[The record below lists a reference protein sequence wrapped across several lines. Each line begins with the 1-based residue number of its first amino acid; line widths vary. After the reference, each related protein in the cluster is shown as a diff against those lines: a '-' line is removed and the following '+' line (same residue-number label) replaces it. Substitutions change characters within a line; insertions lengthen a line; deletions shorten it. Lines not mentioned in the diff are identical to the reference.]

1 MDWQS
6 INLGIFLFLSLAI
19 GGGLLLL
26 SWWLGPK
33 RPLPEKL
40 DPYECGVPL
49 LAPARERFNIK
60 FHLVAIMFLL
70 FDIEV
75 LFLVPWAAVFETLG
89 MVGLI
94 EMGVFAGILVFALVY
109 VLRKG
114 VVDWT

>member
-1 MDWQS
+1 MNWEW
-6 INLGIFLFLSLAI
+6 INLGIFAGLSLAI
-19 GGGLLLL
+19 GGALLVL

-60 FHLVAIMFLL
+60 FYLVAIMFLL

-75 LFLVPWAAVFETLG
+75 VFLIPWAAVFKSLG
-89 MVGLI
+89 VVGLL
-94 EMGVFAGILVFALVY
+94 EMLVFGAVLVFALVY
-109 VLRKG
+109 ILRRGVLE
-114 VVDWT
+114 WE